1 MGVVGRAKNWITEE
15 GPWWLCSFVFH
26 LVLVCSLALISG
38 KVVEKIVDEAP
49 SFEEATI
56 DKDVDVPKEIERF
69 DVGETPVDPS
79 DLSTDTLTM
88 EKPAQM
94 EQDEKTHD
102 DSGKFVEA
110 GGGIQ
115 ANTNLPNLGGL
126 GGFDVKAFGSGPA
139 VKGKGGVGVGV
150 GTGTHAGSGGDGW
163 GFGGRGQGARKAM
176 LASGGGT
183 RQSERAV
190 AAALNW
196 FARHQLPDGSWSLKG
211 YKARCKDAS
220 CTDPGTVGDRSGAAT
235 ALALLPFLAAG
246 QTHKSTGP
254 YKQTIH
260 AGIAYLVTH
269 QKNDGDLRMKDG
281 AMYDQGLA
289 TIALCECYGMTGD
302 KLVGRAAQGG
312 LNFIRAAQDPI
323 GGGWRYVPREPGD
336 TSAVGWQ
343 FMAMKSGMMAYLD
356 VDPAVFEKAK
366 TFLRHVSTGKRS
378 CLGIGS
384 GFGYISPGPRPPCR
398 PWDCSAVSIW
408 ARRGPIPP

>member
-1 MGVVGRAKNWITEE
+1 
-15 GPWWLCSFVFH
+15 
-26 LVLVCSLALISG
+26 
-38 KVVEKIVDEAP
+38 
-49 SFEEATI
+49 
-56 DKDVDVPKEIERF
+56 
-69 DVGETPVDPS
+69 
-79 DLSTDTLTM
+79 
-88 EKPAQM
+88 
-94 EQDEKTHD
+94 
-102 DSGKFVEA
+102 
-110 GGGIQ
+110 
-115 ANTNLPNLGGL
+115 
-126 GGFDVKAFGSGPA
+126 
-139 VKGKGGVGVGV
+139 
-150 GTGTHAGSGGDGW
+150 
-163 GFGGRGQGARKAM
+163 M

-384 GFGYISPGPRPPCR
+384 GFGYDKPGATPALSAVGLLCSQYLGTPRTDPAMIEGTAMIMANQPNPDAPSMYQWYYATQVMHNQPGPD
-398 PWDCSAVSIW
+398 WDVWNRKMRRALIDTQCKEDKCAAGSWSPKTDWIGKMAGRLYMTSLSALTLEVYYRYLPLYKLDTEGG
-408 ARRGPIPP
+408 AGTAPAAATPFEKHAGKATVKPVKKDAAKDLAKPAKKAAK